1 MFKYLHIIKQYYSV
15 KYLVQQ
21 INLTNQSKKA
31 KVSCSF
37 NATMFGNSI
46 PGPRSNNKVA
56 ISMQMHPKVIN
67 SRVQIGNQQHP
78 VLCLCQ
84 LVGQDIPKDSFSLL
98 MN

>member
-56 ISMQMHPKVIN
+56 ISMQMHPKVRVGFKLATN
-67 SRVQIGNQQHP
+67 SIQFYVFAN
-78 VLCLCQ
+78 
-84 LVGQDIPKDSFSLL
+84 
-98 MN
+98 